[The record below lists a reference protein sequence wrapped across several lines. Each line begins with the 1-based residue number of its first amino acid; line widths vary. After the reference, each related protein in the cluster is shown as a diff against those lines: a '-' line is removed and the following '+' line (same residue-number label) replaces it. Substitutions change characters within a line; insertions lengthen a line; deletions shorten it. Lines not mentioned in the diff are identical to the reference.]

1 MGAPLTIVI
10 LVAAGGASEP
20 ATLAIERTTNKAL
33 GRDARVIVRE
43 SAGPPS
49 DGEALAVEEE
59 ANGGAVVE
67 VTWGEQGHRVAT
79 LRLHLAGRPRWTE
92 RTIGFRAADAD
103 SERGRTLGFTLAS
116 MLPEPD
122 ASLDAPFPAPAPAPT
137 PASARTLA
145 SAPTPAPAPTL
156 ASTPTPAPAPTLASP
171 ASPAA
176 ASTIAIAELVPPWTS
191 DGDLRWAVDLFGV
204 GATGLGGQVQ
214 SAGGG
219 AALET
224 FLLSLLSVR
233 IGGAIR
239 AGELGSASARTL
251 ILLASAGLALHP
263 WRRPSHVFGAALRV
277 DYVMMSQSVTHFSA
291 TGADL
296 STRARLLSG
305 VDALVETEWR
315 LGEGTDLLAGAGI
328 EEMLATTYVD
338 LNGHRMA
345 TVSGTNFVAEAGLRL
360 RF

>member
-20 ATLAIERTTNKAL
+20 ATLAIERATSEAL

-43 SAGPPS
+43 STGPPS
-49 DGEALAVEEE
+49 DGEALAVAEE

-67 VTWGEQGHRVAT
+67 VAWGERGHRVAT
-79 LRLHLAGRPRWTE
+79 LRLHLAGRPRWTD

-103 SERGRTLGFTLAS
+103 SERGRTLGFALAS
-116 MLPEPD
+116 MLPEPN

-137 PASARTLA
+137 PASAPMLA

-156 ASTPTPAPAPTLASP
+156 ASAATPAT
-171 ASPAA
+171 
-176 ASTIAIAELVPPWTS
+176 ASTFAIVEIVPPWRS
-191 DGDLRWAVDLFGV
+191 DGDLRWAVDLFGL
-204 GATGLGGQVQ
+204 GATALGGQVQ

-224 FLLSLLSVR
+224 FLFSLLSVR
-233 IGGAIR
+233 IGGAVR
-239 AGELGSASARTL
+239 AGELGSARARTL

-263 WRRPSHVFGAALRV
+263 WRRQSHVFGAALRV
-277 DYVMMSQSVTHFSA
+277 DYVMMNQSVTPFSA

-338 LNGHRMA
+338 LNGHRVA
-345 TVSGTNFVAEAGLRL
+345 TVPGTNFVAEAGLRL

>member
-20 ATLAIERTTNKAL
+20 ATLAIERTTSEAL

-49 DGEALAVEEE
+49 DGEALAVAEE

-67 VTWGEQGHRVAT
+67 VTWGDQGHRVAT
-79 LRLHLAGRPRWTE
+79 LRLHLAGRPRWTD

-103 SERGRTLGFTLAS
+103 SERGRTIGFTLAS
-116 MLPEPD
+116 MLPEPN
-122 ASLDAPFPAPAPAPT
+122 ASLDAPFPATAPART
-137 PASARTLA
+137 PASARTPA
-145 SAPTPAPAPTL
+145 TAPAL
-156 ASTPTPAPAPTLASP
+156 ASTASP
-171 ASPAA
+171 AT
-176 ASTIAIAELVPPWTS
+176 ASTIAIVELGPPRTS

-204 GATGLGGQVQ
+204 GATDLGGQVQ

-224 FLLSLLSVR
+224 FVFSVLSVR
-233 IGGAIR
+233 IGGAVR
-239 AGELGSASARTL
+239 AGELGSASAGTL
-251 ILLASAGLALHP
+251 LLLASAGLALHP

-277 DYVMMSQSVTHFSA
+277 DYVMMNQSVTHFSA
-291 TGADL
+291 TGADR

-305 VDALVETEWR
+305 FDALVETEWR
-315 LGEGTDLLAGAGI
+315 LGERTDLLAGAGI

-345 TVSGTNFVAEAGLRL
+345 TVPGTNFVGEAGLRL